1 MLLAFSRARA
11 VEPGVWRTLRRGRAV
26 LGMASPSESWSSR
39 LRKGYSRK
47 PGGGKPRATSNSAD
61 EPLGGDPLLP
71 VTRGLW
77 TRRQLH
83 GGVRAASPRPRRLA
97 DRHRLVQQPPR
108 LWHVARQNNARGR
121 ARRAGRGARR
131 PRRAAALPRRA
142 VRLPRFGGKRRYGAR
157 RGRAGARRPAR
168 LALLLRPGGWA
179 IGTAASTSR
188 TRWSASSATGHCFRP
203 TSSPP
208 TITNWSCWRA
218 GRGFDS
224 LPLLLPF
231 ARHCAPAHD
240 RASLWPVVALAV
252 TLVARLAR
260 RP

>member
-1 MLLAFSRARA
+1 
-11 VEPGVWRTLRRGRAV
+11 
-26 LGMASPSESWSSR
+26 MASPSESWSSR

-108 LWHVARQNNARGR
+108 LWHVARQNNAS
-121 ARRAGRGARR
+121 
-131 PRRAAALPRRA
+131 PRWSRDSPPSACCRAAAPCCPATSVRRKTA
-142 VRLPRFGGKRRYGAR
+142 VRCSTRSSRCAPSGPPRS
-157 RGRAGARRPAR
+157 
-168 LALLLRPGGWA
+168 
-179 IGTAASTSR
+179 TAA
-188 TRWSASSATGHCFRP
+188 TRWMGDRDSGLYVADSLVRFFRDRALFRP

-208 TITNWSCWRA
+208 TITNWRCW
-218 GRGFDS
+218 
-224 LPLLLPF
+224 LPGL
-231 ARHCAPAHD
+231 D
-240 RASLWPVVALAV
+240 DVLAV
-252 TLVARLAR
+252 TQELRARGPR
-260 RP
+260 IRF

>member
-188 TRWSASSATGHCFRP
+188 TRWSASSATGHCFGRHRRP
-203 TSSPP
+203 QPLRTGG
-208 TITNWSCWRA
+208 A
-218 GRGFDS
+218 GG
-224 LPLLLPF
+224 
-231 ARHCAPAHD
+231 PA
-240 RASLWPVVALAV
+240 
-252 TLVARLAR
+252 VARAR
-260 RP
+260 RCQMSSHHTGAAGAASVSVRVETDGGPVRATV